1 MKRLAGRVAI
11 VTGAAHGP
19 KAALG
24 SDFAIALAAEGAT
37 VIAADRKDCASVVA
51 DIQASGGCALALEV
65 DVSDEASVKRMVA
78 KSVERFGRVDIL
90 VNNAAVGS
98 NIPAIPL
105 EELSTEVWDEL
116 MSVNVRGPFLCTKAV
131 LPVMRH
137 QEYGKIINI
146 GSTVMING
154 LINRLHYVTSKGA
167 ILAMTRALAK
177 ELGPQGIRVN
187 TLGLGVVMNPSVEAS
202 MAAKPGQRE
211 SMLAAKAI
219 KKDLYPSDIVGTL
232 IFLSSAESDAVTGQF
247 ILVNQGSCFS

>member
-11 VTGAAHGP
+11 VTGAAHGA

-24 SDFAIALAAEGAT
+24 AHFAKALAAEGAA
-37 VIAADRKDCASVVA
+37 VVAADRKDCGSVV
-51 DIQASGGCALALEV
+51 DEIQASGGCALALEV
-65 DVSDEASVKRMVA
+65 DVSDETAVKRMVA
-78 KSVERFGRVDIL
+78 KSLERFGRVDIL

-98 NIPAIPL
+98 NIPPVPI
-105 EELSTEVWDEL
+105 EELSTEVWDDL

-137 QEYGKIINI
+137 QAYGKIINI
-146 GSTVMING
+146 GSTTMIGG
-154 LINRLHYVTSKGA
+154 LINRLHYVTAKGA

-187 TLGLGVVMNPSVEAS
+187 TLALGVVMNPSVEAS
-202 MAAKPGQRE
+202 MAANPGLHER
-211 SMLAAKAI
+211 MLAARSI
-219 KKDLYPSDIVGTL
+219 KKDLYPTDIVGTL

-247 ILVNQGSCFS
+247 IIVDQGGHFS